1 METTRLSEKGQI
13 VIPKRIRSDHNWE
26 PGLEFSIEDLGE
38 SITLKP
44 VRFFKRTQLRDV
56 LGCTL
61 YRGKRKSLREMEDAV
76 AKGAR
81 ERT

>member
-1 METTRLSEKGQI
+1 MVTTRLSEKGQI

-26 PGLEFSIEDLGE
+26 PGLEFFVEDLGE

-44 VRFFKRTQLRDV
+44 VSSFKQTELRDV

-61 YRGKRKSLREMEDAV
+61 YRGKRKSLKEMEDAV